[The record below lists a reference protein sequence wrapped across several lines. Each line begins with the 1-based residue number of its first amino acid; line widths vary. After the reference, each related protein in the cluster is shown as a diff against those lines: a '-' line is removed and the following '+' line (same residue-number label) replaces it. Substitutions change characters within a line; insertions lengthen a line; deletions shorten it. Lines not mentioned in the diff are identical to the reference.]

1 MTKYEDD
8 DVTDSAAI
16 QLSDIEAAERLAGV
30 VYTAEE
36 RALMLDTI
44 EGQLHHAL
52 ARRRVALPTDLG
64 PASRF
69 DPRLPGFAMPEPG
82 PLILPAVT
90 ASLPE
95 SDEDIAFAPVT
106 ALSAW
111 IRSGA
116 LSCLR
121 LTEIYL
127 DRIARIGPGL
137 VCFAHVD
144 AVGATLR
151 AQALDGLLADG
162 HWLGP
167 LHGIP
172 YGAKDILD
180 TSGIETAWGAE
191 PYRGRVPERDATV
204 VRRLHEAGA
213 VMLGKTTVGALA
225 YGDIWYGGTT
235 RNPWN
240 TEEGASGSSA
250 GSGAATA
257 AGLVAFAIGTET
269 LGSIVSPSTRCGV
282 TGLRPTFGRVPR
294 TGAMPLC
301 WTLDKIG
308 PMCRT
313 VADTALVLAAINGAD
328 AADPFGIAAPFGA
341 DLTAS
346 LSGLT
351 VGYFPEDFEDAGAHA
366 LDHAALETVRGL
378 DLPLVPLTRPEL
390 PYQSLM
396 NMLFAEAA
404 ASFEELTLTDRDD
417 LLTWQSAAAWPN
429 GFRRARFLSAVDHIQ
444 LDRLRRLV
452 MQTMDPILRSVD
464 VVIGPSMTG
473 PMLVITNFTGHPCLC
488 LPSGLRQSPARG
500 AASLSR
506 ARLETETPR
515 GTPQFAVPHSVSL
528 WGRLFDEGPVLALGQ
543 ALESAFAMTGRRP
556 TL

>member
-1 MTKYEDD
+1 MTE
-8 DVTDSAAI
+8 SCAI
-16 QLSDIEAAERLAGV
+16 RLTDIEAAERLAGV

-36 RALMLDTI
+36 RALMLDNI
-44 EGQLHHAL
+44 EGQLHHTL
-52 ARRRVALPTDLG
+52 ARRQVTLPPDLG
-64 PASRF
+64 PATRF
-69 DPRLPGFAMPEPG
+69 DPRLPGFTMPEPG

-90 ASLPE
+90 TPIPE

-127 DRIARIGPGL
+127 ERIARIGPAL
-137 VCFAHVD
+137 ACFAHVD
-144 AVGATLR
+144 EVGTTVR
-151 AQALDGLLADG
+151 AQALDVLLADG

-180 TSGIETAWGAE
+180 TSEIETAWGAE

-204 VRRLHEAGA
+204 VRRLAEAGA

-240 TEEGASGSSA
+240 LQEGASGSSA

-269 LGSIVSPSTRCGV
+269 LGSIVSPATRCGV

-294 TGAMPLC
+294 TGAMPLA

-313 VADTALVLAAINGAD
+313 VADTALVLAALNGAE
-328 AADPFGIAAPFGA
+328 AADPFGIEAPFGA
-341 DLTAS
+341 DLTAA
-346 LSGLT
+346 LSRLT
-351 VGYFPEDFEDAGAHA
+351 VGYFPEDFADPDAHA
-366 LDHAALETVRGL
+366 LDHAALETARGL
-378 DLPLVPLTRPEL
+378 GLRLVPLTRPQL

-396 NMLFAEAA
+396 NLLFAEAA
-404 ASFEELTLTDRDD
+404 AAFEELTLTDRDD

-429 GFRRARFLSAVDHIQ
+429 GFRKARFLSAVDHIQ

-464 VVIGPSMTG
+464 VVIGPSMAG

-488 LPSGLRQSPARG
+488 LPSGLRSSPARG
-500 AASLSR
+500 AAPLSR
-506 ARLETETPR
+506 TRLETETVLD
-515 GTPQFAVPHSVSL
+515 TPLFEVPHSISL
-528 WGRLFDEGPVLALGQ
+528 WGRLFDEGPVLAVGQ

-556 TL
+556 KL